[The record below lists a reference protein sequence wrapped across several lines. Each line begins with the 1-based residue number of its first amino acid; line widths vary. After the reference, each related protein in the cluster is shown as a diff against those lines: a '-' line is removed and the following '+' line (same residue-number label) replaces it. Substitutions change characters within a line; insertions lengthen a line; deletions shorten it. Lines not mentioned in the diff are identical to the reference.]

1 MSTNQKFNVTT
12 EWFEWVREN
21 IALGVKEETLTGVLE
36 QKGFPPDVASSLLVI
51 FGITPQSKADQ
62 CSEARFKKTKWLLNS
77 LRELSQ
83 LDQGFGKIQE
93 RTQITP
99 GEFFSS
105 FYAKNTPVIYRECLS
120 PSSLKSSLEWDV
132 LRKKAGHVEV
142 EIQEGRCGNTEFE
155 KESNSLKSKA
165 LFGDFLDRVAA
176 VKESNDFYMTA
187 KNASSNAS
195 FLRQVLD
202 TSTVCPELLDG
213 TRSQGSVFLWIGPK
227 GTFTPCHHD
236 LTNNLFLQ
244 VKGAKSFRLASSLA
258 MLEVGNDLHCYTK
271 TDLAEVDRGRLKA
284 GLPPVSFTVT
294 VNEGDVLFI
303 PLGWWHEVTGTEQSI
318 SVSATNFRAKNDFF
332 RNYNFFGPLD

>member
-1 MSTNQKFNVTT
+1 MSTDKKFNVTT

-21 IALGVKEETLTGVLE
+21 VALGVKEETLIKVLE
-36 QKGFPPDVASSLLVI
+36 EKGFPPNVAAAMLVI
-51 FGITPQSKADQ
+51 FGVKPPGTADQ
-62 CSEARFKKTKWLLNS
+62 CSPARFAKTKWLLNS
-77 LRELSQ
+77 LREMGDLAH
-83 LDQGFGKIQE
+83 GFGRIQE
-93 RTQITP
+93 RTQLNAK
-99 GEFFSS
+99 EFFSN
-105 FYAKNTPVIYRECLS
+105 FYAQNTPVIYRQCVS
-120 PSSLKSSLEWDV
+120 PSSLGTSLDWEV
-132 LRKKAGHVEV
+132 LRKKAGHLHV
-142 EIQEGRCGNTEFE
+142 EIQEGRSNTNEFE
-155 KESNSLKSKA
+155 KESNDLKSKA

-187 KNASSNAS
+187 KNASSNTG
-195 FLRQVLD
+195 FLTQVLD
-202 TSTVCPELLDG
+202 TSAVCPELLDG

-271 TDLAEVDRGRLKA
+271 TDLAEVDRSRQQA
-284 GLPPVSFTVT
+284 GLAPVSFTVT

-318 SVSATNFRAKNDFF
+318 SVSATNFKAKNDFF
-332 RNYNFFGPLD
+332 KSYNFFGSLN